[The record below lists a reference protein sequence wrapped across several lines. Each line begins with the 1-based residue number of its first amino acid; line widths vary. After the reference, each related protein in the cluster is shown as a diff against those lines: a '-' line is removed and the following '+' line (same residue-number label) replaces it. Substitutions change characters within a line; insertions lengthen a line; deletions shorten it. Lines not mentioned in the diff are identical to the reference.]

1 MNKSVD
7 EDQATELRKLISEV
21 ETKDDV
27 KNPANE
33 EQKQEPRRQIDV
45 LDLPPRKEIHS
56 KKKSRVHFKL
66 NRSVLRLIVV
76 FLLVVAVIVGVIYL
90 FENDLLQLALFLETI
105 SYNIS

>member
-1 MNKSVD
+1 EN
-7 EDQATELRKLISEV
+7 QTTIQRKLISEF
-21 ETKDDV
+21 KAQDDV
-27 KNPANE
+27 KNPTNE

-56 KKKSRVHFKL
+56 KNKSRVHFKL
-66 NRSVLRLIVV
+66 NRSILRLFVV

-90 FENDLLQLALFLETI
+90 FENNLLQLALIAVTI